1 MIMQKREGNIHTI
14 YDRVGKRCLA
24 LSKRS
29 TIQLINGLYEKS
41 YPENSEVEYN
51 WTEHHDDDLKKTLA
65 DTIVTIN
72 HKDSYHLEM
81 QMTVDEDI
89 VLRVFEYGFGHAI
102 KHRSRSEYVLR
113 FPRPL
118 VLYFCEAELSPDYLT
133 LSVVFEDQGTF
144 DYRVPVVKFQQ
155 IPLQELKR
163 RKLCVLLPFQILRL
177 KKAIDKER
185 TPENMRALKELIFHD
200 IIDSIHENVEA
211 GNLSQM
217 EASKLVEMTL
227 KLYRHIYNRYVEM
240 EEVGMNTMVEDA
252 LVLEMDKYERRM
264 NELILETDILERKV
278 RQAEEKV
285 AQAEEKAS
293 QAEEK
298 AAQAEEKANQ
308 AEEKA
313 SMLEKEKLALRLMI
327 LGKPDEEIISITCL
341 NERQLNALRK

>member
-1 MIMQKREGNIHTI
+1 MIMQKRERTIHTI
-14 YDRVGKRCLA
+14 YDRIGKRCLA

-29 TIQLINGLYEKS
+29 TIQLINGLYEKN
-41 YPENSEVEYN
+41 YPEDSAVEYN

-89 VLRVFEYGFGHAI
+89 VLRVFEYGFGHAM
-102 KHRSRSEYVLR
+102 KHRSGSEYVLR
-113 FPRPL
+113 FPRPM
-118 VLYFCEAELSPDYLT
+118 VIYFCEAESSPDYLT

-144 DYRVPVVKFQQ
+144 EYHVPVVKFQQ
-155 IPLQELKR
+155 IPLEELKR

-185 TPENMRALKELIFHD
+185 TPENLHALKELIFHD

-227 KLYRHIYNRYVEM
+227 KLYRHIYNRYAEM
-240 EEVGMNTMVEDA
+240 EAVGMNTMVEDA
-252 LVLEMDKYERRM
+252 LVLEMDKYEKRV
-264 NELILETDILERKV
+264 NDLILETDILEKKV
-278 RQAEEKV
+278 RQAE
-285 AQAEEKAS
+285 A
-293 QAEEK
+293 
-298 AAQAEEKANQ
+298 KANQ
-308 AEEKA
+308 AESKVVEAEAKA
-313 SMLEKEKLALRLMI
+313 NQAEAKANILEQEKLALRLM
-327 LGKPDEEIISITCL
+327 LSGQSDEEIISQTGL
-341 NERQLNALRK
+341 NEQQLNALRK